1 MPNHITNIIT
11 INGVSKKRVTEIL
24 AAIRSDEDGIRR
36 NSLDFNKLIPMPPE
50 LDVECGSRSDK
61 ALKLYQEFLAESKIL
76 SMMNLTNSM
85 PESAYQKAV
94 SELVK
99 KYERLS
105 GNDPDLFK
113 FGEQLYGN
121 IQKYGAASW
130 YDWSVQNWGSKWN
143 SYGYDSPAFHNADND
158 IEFLTAWSRVDPI
171 MERLSQMFP
180 DAEFFYQWAD
190 EDIGSNVGQQT
201 WQNGEITDEFIPD
214 HLSAGAYELAADIM
228 GIDLAEYGL
237 QYSEEDES
245 YHYVDSDMD
254 ESEEPGMG
262 GLT

>member
-11 INGVSKKRVTEIL
+11 INGVSKERTAEIL
-24 AAIRSDEDGIRR
+24 AAIRSDEDGLQR
-36 NSLDFNKLIPMPPE
+36 NSLDFNKIIPMPE
-50 LDVECGSRSDK
+50 NIFRGNLGK
-61 ALKLYQEFLAESKIL
+61 AEKE
-76 SMMNLTNSM
+76 
-85 PESAYQKAV
+85 
-94 SELVK
+94 
-99 KYERLS
+99 
-105 GNDPDLFK
+105 
-113 FGEQLYGN
+113 LYGKN
-121 IQKYGAASW
+121 NW
-130 YDWSVQNWGSKWN
+130 YDWSVRNWGSKWN
-143 SYGYDSPAFHNADND
+143 SYGYDSPAFHNADNE

-171 MERLSQMFP
+171 MERLSQIFP

-228 GIDLAEYGL
+228 GVDLAEHGL
-237 QYSEEDES
+237 QYSEDDET